1 MRQLHESEMASVSG
15 GISLLDIVVTWVVD
29 KTLDAAYDY
38 VTDVQPVD
46 LADPAI
52 PANVYGA

>member
-1 MRQLHESEMASVSG
+1 MRKLVEQELGSVSG
-15 GISLLDIVVTWVVD
+15 GVSLLEIIVTWTVD
-29 KTLDAAYDY
+29 KVLEGTYQY

-46 LADPAI
+46 LADPVI

>member
-1 MRQLHESEMASVSG
+1 MRQLVGNELESVSG
-15 GISLLDIVVTWVVD
+15 GVSLLEIIVTW
-29 KTLDAAYDY
+29 AAEKVIEGTFQY